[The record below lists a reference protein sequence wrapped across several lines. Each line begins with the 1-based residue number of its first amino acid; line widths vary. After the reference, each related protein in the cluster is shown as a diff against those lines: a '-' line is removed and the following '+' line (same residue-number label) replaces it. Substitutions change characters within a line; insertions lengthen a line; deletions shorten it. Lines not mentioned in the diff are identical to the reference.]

1 MDYLLKNDISN
12 SAKGIPIAII
22 FRPFRA
28 EIGSPERAKY
38 VEE

>member
-1 MDYLLKNDISN
+1 MDYLFKKIFLFWQRALPN
-12 SAKGIPIAII
+12 ATI

-38 VEE
+38 AEE